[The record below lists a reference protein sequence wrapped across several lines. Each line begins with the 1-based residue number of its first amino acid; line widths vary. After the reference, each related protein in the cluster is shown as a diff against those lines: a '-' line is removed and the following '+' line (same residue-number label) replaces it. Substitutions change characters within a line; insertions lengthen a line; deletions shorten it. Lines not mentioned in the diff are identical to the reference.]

1 MKKAFLAHAWDVLQE
16 SEVSWQNFIYFSM
29 YLATLISSTENNH
42 GILSSLLILI
52 DFKSICTNCRG
63 LNYNIININIR
74 SLNINNEI
82 IKSRDE
88 SLGGS
93 KMCQISYFILQS

>member
-1 MKKAFLAHAWDVLQE
+1 
-16 SEVSWQNFIYFSM
+16 M

-52 DFKSICTNCRG
+52 AFKSICTNCRG

-74 SLNINNEI
+74 SLNINEI

-93 KMCQISYFILQS
+93 KMCPISYFILQS